1 MNMRRFLAAMLAV
14 VMLIAM
20 VPAKAQAAEDDT
32 TYESGKLYLD
42 KTATLEDD
50 GTYTIRM
57 EAFATGTPV
66 TTTTITGKPLDV
78 VLVIDQSGSMYN
90 YQYLDDLEKALDTF
104 IAQLVDNGHT
114 IGMTHRVAVAGFAC
128 AAWEMT
134 VTHSIGQ
141 LTDPWTGD
149 LPVSNGSYGSLWTN
163 TGIYLNDGTFKNY
176 QQFEFKEV
184 TSTSV
189 EYRKTDMTVS
199 YNSSNTDFRNV
210 ADFFTADG
218 EQIQVKVTR
227 SGSSGRYRY
236 TYAFQTDTGK
246 ALTDWN
252 VTNSSSNS
260 LTVSKDKGPC
270 IKVVGL
276 PTYSNVDDYYVTLG
290 EYDHPVLT
298 DSQNLPRLFPKY
310 FVDDTETWTYTDE
323 NGVEQ
328 PQTVRRGIYYL
339 DGKWYYDFRKY
350 DNDNADFPRVPVNGT
365 GVLGADQK
373 VYTIDYDSIYTGS
386 DDLSE
391 MFTGGFLTEEDYQK
405 TFMNVTDGAHGAGN
419 VSKAINSIIDNL
431 GASGATRT
439 DIGMEMAYNILVN
452 NPLTEEDKAEGR
464 ERVVIVFTDGV
475 PGQSKFEIDEA
486 NKALEY
492 GAMIKDLTGT
502 EDNVDIYTIGLHG
515 ATIDTDDVQDSN
527 VVEPYDQT
535 AQFMNG
541 LSSNY
546 PDADN
551 MEDVW
556 GTITKQTYTDAGSIS
571 LSNYRSN
578 RNTWQTISDCYVL
591 VNGVYEPIE
600 VYVTAESYTIFGST
614 VYFNHKYQFRS
625 KTTQTTLN
633 ASTSNNDGS
642 RASATIQNAYK
653 LTTTTS
659 EGYLPSGT
667 PAVDGG
673 KFYKEANNTADLE
686 HMFPTIVTESTSTSM
701 DSVYL
706 TDGSILRDI
715 MSDALRMTG
724 PVSIWTA
731 TQTGTWTSTNE
742 EQTQGKIAWG
752 AETLTGD
759 RRDIPNP
766 SQMKGE
772 ENFEKVDGE
781 EEPQPKKIQ
790 LYNTNPAAD
799 GNFYQTATGV
809 PNLTAPP
816 TVDITGFDYQKEFV
830 AFNKTG
836 KKLIVYIRGIEA
848 QADAVRYGQM
858 NMTNHVQ
865 SGLWSPMQE
874 DGTRKLVGTLPLPK
888 TTFTEALYVLDYAKP
903 MTLNPADL
911 KMSVVK
917 SLDVDGMNG
926 FNPAVTSITEG
937 NGIVTVK
944 NGKYVY
950 TPTTTAWNGYDTF
963 YVFGDTADAGVLGY
977 SANDVYDNLWSRV
990 KVLPAN
996 NVYYEDT
1003 FIETV
1008 NGEAVEN
1015 GVSVGIEYSGTWST
1029 VDDTEKTEKEPNQN
1043 EENPESGEFNNGED
1057 KPFGGV
1063 HGWEDYLVDD
1073 TGFSDGSAHKTELTD
1088 TNKTA
1093 TATFT
1098 FTGTGVDIYS
1108 YTDLVQGAIMANIYR
1123 GDHVPTTAEM
1133 LADSSLRPL
1142 YSVIMDNFSISG
1154 GYYQIPT
1161 LSLHEKNV
1169 NKTDAEG
1176 NIVTVQEP
1184 LEHGTYTVKLT
1195 VVAKTDDADDDGV
1208 KTRRY
1213 TYHLDGIRIYNPI
1226 QNLEGDETV
1235 KKAYGEEEL
1244 NASFVEVR
1252 DILLDKTN
1260 IDANGGTLGGVVFLD
1275 QKPNGNN
1282 KPDLG
1287 ENGAVGVENEEI
1299 GLYECYGPKNE
1310 VYLGSYQSIAFV
1322 PKAGMHYYVGLKSPT
1337 GKKVCVSILKDGNDQ
1352 LLEID
1357 HTTDLY
1363 YEVTP
1368 YDDGVVV
1375 IQNAGMD
1382 EEYNEFDNLLSVT
1395 KIKVTGPNGA
1405 PVEPADFFEP
1415 VDQPTMLRMV
1425 RTLREEAAVE
1435 PEIPEEN
1442 EPTEPTGPE
1451 VDIENPTEPS
1461 EPEAPGEDDK
1471 NDYDYL
1477 WKLIGGIFDLIRGI
1491 IFG

>member
-1 MNMRRFLAAMLAV
+1 MNMRRFLAALLAV

-32 TYESGKLYLD
+32 VYESGKLYLD

-90 YQYLDDLEKALDTF
+90 YKYLDDLEKALDTF

-114 IGMTHRVAVAGFAC
+114 IGKTHRVAVAGFAC

-141 LTDPWTGD
+141 LTSPWVAT
-149 LPVSNGSYGSLWTN
+149 LPTSNGSYGSLWTN
-163 TGIYLNDGTFKNY
+163 TGIYLNDGTFKNF
-176 QQFEFKEV
+176 QQFQFEEV
-184 TSTSV
+184 AQSALP
-189 EYRKTDMTVS
+189 S
-199 YNSSNTDFRNV
+199 YNRNTDNFH
-210 ADFFTADG
+210 
-218 EQIQVKVTR
+218 
-227 SGSSGRYRY
+227 
-236 TYAFQTDTGK
+236 
-246 ALTDWN
+246 
-252 VTNSSSNS
+252 
-260 LTVSKDKGPC
+260 
-270 IKVVGL
+270 
-276 PTYSNVDDYYVTLG
+276 VTLG

-310 FVDDTETWTYTDE
+310 FVDDTTTWTYTDE

-328 PQTVRRGIYYL
+328 PQTVRRGIYQHS
-339 DGKWYYDFRKY
+339 DGKWYYDFRNY
-350 DNDNADFPRVPVNGT
+350 DNNNSDFPRVLVNGT

-386 DDLSE
+386 EDLSQ

-439 DIGMEMAYNILVN
+439 GIGMEMAYNILVN

-475 PGQSKFEIDEA
+475 PGQSPFEIDEA

-492 GAMIKDLTGT
+492 GAMIKDMIGT
-502 EDNVDIYTIGLHG
+502 EESVDIYTIGLHG
-515 ATIDTDDVQDSN
+515 ATIDTDAVQDSN

-556 GTITKQTYTDAGSIS
+556 ETVTNYSYKEVSRLDMDAYADDQWSTVSGYYAKVGDVYKEFQARRTGSLFGGYTWEFRTVGSSTADLKDFSVTYEYGWGGGYY
-571 LSNYRSN
+571 LN
-578 RNTWQTISDCYVL
+578 NT
-591 VNGVYEPIE
+591 VY
-600 VYVTAESYTIFGST
+600 SYTST
-614 VYFNHKYQFRS
+614 E
-625 KTTQTTLN
+625 
-633 ASTSNNDGS
+633 TS
-642 RASATIQNAYK
+642 
-653 LTTTTS
+653 
-659 EGYLPSGT
+659 GYSPSGT

-673 KFYKEANNTADLE
+673 KFYKEANNAADLE

-706 TDGSILRDI
+706 TEGSILRDI

-731 TQTGTWTSTNE
+731 TQTGTWTSTNDA
-742 EQTQGKIAWG
+742 QTQGKIAWG

-766 SQMKGE
+766 SQVKGAD
-772 ENFEKVDGE
+772 NDG
-781 EEPQPKKIQ
+781 QNIQ

-799 GNFYQTATGV
+799 GNFYQTASGE

-816 TVDITGFDYQKEFV
+816 TVDVTGFDYQEEFV

-836 KKLIVYIRGIEA
+836 RKLIVYISGIEA
-848 QADAVRYGQM
+848 QPDKVGYGA
-858 NMTNHVQ
+858 NNLTNHQQ
-865 SGLWSPMQE
+865 SGLWSPMKE
-874 DGTRKLVGTLPLPK
+874 DRTRELVGNFPMPN

-903 MTLNPADL
+903 MNIPLSDL
-911 KMSVVK
+911 KMFK
-917 SLDVDGMNG
+917 ADSLDEDAMNY
-926 FNPAVTSITEG
+926 FNPAVPEITEA
-937 NGIVTVK
+937 
-944 NGKYVY
+944 NGKVVLENGKLVY
-950 TPTTTAWNGYDTF
+950 KPMTTAWDGYDTF
-963 YVFGDTADAGVLGY
+963 YVFGESELSTITDY
-977 SANDVYDNLWSRV
+977 SSNRNGNLWGRV
-990 KVLPAN
+990 NVLPAN

-1003 FIETV
+1003 FIQSQ
-1008 NGEAVEN
+1008 N
-1015 GVSVGIEYSGTWST
+1015 GVTVGIVYSGDSSWTT
-1029 VDDTEKTEKEPNQN
+1029 TGTESGNKEL
-1043 EENPESGEFNNGED
+1043 PESGETNYGESPVYNED
-1057 KPFGGV
+1057 MPFGGV
-1063 HGWEDYLVDD
+1063 HGWEDYLQDD
-1073 TGFSDGSAHKTELTD
+1073 HGYSDGSATTS
-1088 TNKTA
+1088 NAAGA

-1108 YTDLVQGAIMANIYR
+1108 YTDMKQGAVMASIYA
-1123 GDHVPTTAEM
+1123 GNAATGKA
-1133 LADSSLRPL
+1133 L
-1142 YSVIMDNFSISG
+1142 YSVIMDNFSLSDE
-1154 GYYQIPT
+1154 YFQIPT
-1161 LSLHEKNV
+1161 LSLHEKYVRDAAGKNV
-1169 NKTDAEG
+1169 KDENG
-1176 NIVTVQEP
+1176 NNV
-1184 LEHGTYTVKLT
+1184 LEELGFGTYTVKLT
-1195 VVAKTDDADDDGV
+1195 VVPKTDDADGDGI
-1208 KTRRY
+1208 KTTRY
-1213 TYHLDGIRIYNPI
+1213 TYTLDGIRIYNPI

-1235 KKAYGEEEL
+1235 QKAYGEEEL

-1252 DILLDKTN
+1252 DILLDQTS
-1260 IDANGGTLGGVVFLD
+1260 IDANNGMLGGVVFLD
-1275 QKPNGNN
+1275 QVPHSDPNYGSEDDQTGLPSDNY
-1282 KPDLG
+1282 DDT
-1287 ENGAVGVENEEI
+1287 VGV
-1299 GLYECYGPKNE
+1299 YTCYGPKNE
-1310 VYLGSYQSIAFV
+1310 VYLASGQSIAFI
-1322 PKAGMHYYVGLKSPT
+1322 PKEGMHYYVGLKSPT
-1337 GKKVCVSILKDGNDQ
+1337 GETVCVSIMKDGVAQ
-1352 LLEID
+1352 LLKLD

-1363 YEVTP
+1363 YEITP
-1368 YDDGVVV
+1368 EEGIVLIGNLGMETRKDENGEIVKDENGEDVYD
-1375 IQNAGMD
+1375 I
-1382 EEYNEFDNLLSVT
+1382 YDNLLSVT
-1395 KIKVTGPNGA
+1395 KIKVTGPDGNE
-1405 PVEPADFFEP
+1405 VETADFFEP
-1415 VDQPTMLRMV
+1415 VDQPTVLRMV
-1425 RTLREEAAVE
+1425 RTLREEAAAE
-1435 PEIPEEN
+1435 PEIPEDT

-1461 EPEAPGEDDK
+1461 EPEVPDEGGNDD
-1471 NDYDYL
+1471 NL

>member
-114 IGMTHRVAVAGFAC
+114 IGKTHRVAVAGFAC

-199 YNSSNTDFRNV
+199 YDSSNTNFRDV

-227 SGSSGRYRY
+227 SNRRYAY
-236 TYAFQTDTGK
+236 EFQTTTGK

-252 VTNSSSNS
+252 VTNSSSSS

-276 PTYSNVDDYYVTLG
+276 PSYSSSVDNFHVTLG

-328 PQTVRRGIYYL
+328 PQTVRRGIYQHS
-339 DGKWYYDFRKY
+339 DGKWYYDFRDY
-350 DNDNADFPRVPVNGT
+350 DNNNSDFPRVLVNGT

-386 DDLSE
+386 EDLSE

-439 DIGMEMAYNILVN
+439 DIGMEMAYNILAN

-492 GAMIKDLTGT
+492 GAMIKDMTGT
-502 EDNVDIYTIGLHG
+502 EESVDIYTIGLHG

-556 GTITKQTYTDAGSIS
+556 GTITKQNATTVSGAIS
-571 LSNYRSN
+571 LRNYRSN
-578 RNTWQTISDCYVL
+578 RNTWVTFGNYCVE
-591 VNGVYEPIE
+591 VNGEYVPIE
-600 VYVTAESYTIFGST
+600 VQYTYDDGWFGST
-614 VYFNHKYQFRS
+614 SNHKFNFRYKNPANNS
-625 KTTQTTLN
+625 YVTLTGNVSYASSSSASVTFQNTTVYT
-633 ASTSNNDGS
+633 
-642 RASATIQNAYK
+642 
-653 LTTTTS
+653 LTTTTT
-659 EGYLPSGT
+659 EGYSPSGT

-752 AETLTGD
+752 AETLTGE

-766 SQMKGE
+766 SQAKGAD
-772 ENFEKVDGE
+772 NDG
-781 EEPQPKKIQ
+781 QNIQ

-799 GNFYQTATGV
+799 GNFYQTASGE
-809 PNLTAPP
+809 PNLTASP
-816 TVDITGFDYQKEFV
+816 TVDVTGFDYQQEFV

-836 KKLIVYIRGIEA
+836 RKLIVYISGVEA
-848 QADAVRYGQM
+848 QADAVKYGQL

-874 DGTRKLVGTLPLPK
+874 DRTRKLVGTFPLPK

-903 MTLNPADL
+903 MTLNPDDL

-926 FNPAVTSITEG
+926 FKPAVTSITEG
-937 NGIVTVK
+937 NGIITVE

-963 YVFGDTADAGVLGY
+963 YVFGDTADAGVMGY
-977 SANDVYDNLWSRV
+977 SANDVLDNLWSRV

-996 NVYYEDT
+996 NVYYEDS
-1003 FIETV
+1003 FIQ
-1008 NGEAVEN
+1008 AKN
-1015 GVSVGIEYSGTWST
+1015 GVTVGIVYDGTWDT
-1029 VDDTEKTEKEPNQN
+1029 VGTESGNQ
-1043 EENPESGEFNNGED
+1043 ENPESGEFNNGED

-1063 HGWEDYLVDD
+1063 HGWEDNLVDD
-1073 TGFSDGSAHKTELTD
+1073 LGYSDGSATTS
-1088 TNKTA
+1088 NAAGA

-1108 YTDLVQGAIMANIYR
+1108 YTDMKQGAVMASIYA
-1123 GDHVPTTAEM
+1123 GNAATGKA
-1133 LADSSLRPL
+1133 L
-1142 YSVIMDNFSISG
+1142 YSVIMDNFSLSDA
-1154 GYYQIPT
+1154 YYQIPT
-1161 LSLHEKNV
+1161 LSLHEKYVRDAAGKNV
-1169 NKTDAEG
+1169 KDENG
-1176 NIVTVQEP
+1176 NNV
-1184 LEHGTYTVKLT
+1184 LEELGFGTYTVKLT
-1195 VVAKTDDADDDGV
+1195 VVPKTDDADGDGT
-1208 KTRRY
+1208 KTTRY
-1213 TYHLDGIRIYNPI
+1213 TYTLDGIRIYNPI

-1235 KKAYGEEEL
+1235 QRAYGEEEL

-1252 DILLDKTN
+1252 DILLDQTS
-1260 IDANGGTLGGVVFLD
+1260 IDANGGMLGGVVFLD
-1275 QKPNGNN
+1275 QVPHSDPNYGSEDDQTGLPSDNYE
-1282 KPDLG
+1282 DT
-1287 ENGAVGVENEEI
+1287 VGV
-1299 GLYECYGPKNE
+1299 YTCYGPKNE
-1310 VYLGSYQSIAFV
+1310 VYLASGQSIAFI
-1322 PKAGMHYYVGLKSPT
+1322 PKEGTKEGMHYYVGLKSPT
-1337 GKKVCVSILKDGNDQ
+1337 GETVCVNILKDGEEQ
-1352 LLEID
+1352 LLKLD

-1363 YEVTP
+1363 YEITP
-1368 YDDGVVV
+1368 EEGIVLIGNLGMETRKDENGEIVKDENGEDVYD
-1375 IQNAGMD
+1375 I
-1382 EEYNEFDNLLSVT
+1382 YDNLLSVT
-1395 KIKVTGPNGA
+1395 KIKVTGPDGNE
-1405 PVEPADFFEP
+1405 VETADFFEP
-1415 VDQPTMLRMV
+1415 VDQPTVLRMV
-1425 RTLREEAAVE
+1425 RTLREEAAAE
-1435 PEIPEEN
+1435 PEIPEDT

-1461 EPEAPGEDDK
+1461 EPEVPGEEDKDD
-1471 NDYDYL
+1471 DDYL
-1477 WKLIGGIFDLIRGI
+1477 WKVIGGIFDLIRGI